1 MAPALCAA
9 HDSQFGQ
16 VLTHEVRKY
25 YTTTESGLEV
35 LERAKGKIRELVE
48 EVVDNYLEQSA

>member
-1 MAPALCAA
+1 MAPQLCTA

-35 LERAKGKIRELVE
+35 LERAKGRIRELVD
-48 EVVDNYLEQSA
+48 EVVEDAPAQSA

>member
-1 MAPALCAA
+1 MAPQLCTA

-35 LERAKGKIRELVE
+35 LERAKERIRELVE